1 MKIYKYLVIFLSA
14 LTMFGCSNSNDSMTK
29 LDKEYDGYAKEAAEK
44 FLNNEIDSYSWEN
57 VTSGDLEYEYTLYN
71 EELNAYKVKYITEFN
86 KENSPEDEWI
96 EISVF
101 LTGNTKSVEDVEC
114 SYWDAIAY
122 EVSYGRK
129 YVTSEDDDGTW
140 YNINLTEDEIK
151 KLKEENEN

>member
-1 MKIYKYLVIFLSA
+1 MKINKYLVIFLSA

-57 VTSGDLEYEYTLYN
+57 VTSGELEYEYTLYN
-71 EELNAYKVKYITEFN
+71 EELNMYKVNYITEFN
-86 KENSPEDEWI
+86 EEDNPENEWI

-101 LTGNTKSVEDVEC
+101 LTENTKSVGDVEC
-114 SYWDAIAY
+114 CYWNAIAY
-122 EVSYGRK
+122 ETNYGRK

-140 YNINLTEDEIK
+140 YNINLTKGEIE
-151 KLKEENEN
+151 KLKEEN